1 MTISKFIEGLYRR
14 GAFTSISY
22 LPKIYRETFLVLL
35 IEERRLIV
43 NGPYREDEGDFSF
56 VTRLRVRTPNG
67 RVTIQ
72 HGIVRNSF
80 LSTAP
85 QLYLRTTGTLRGL
98 NYS

>member
-1 MTISKFIEGLYRR
+1 
-14 GAFTSISY
+14 
-22 LPKIYRETFLVLL
+22 
-35 IEERRLIV
+35 
-43 NGPYREDEGDFSF
+43 
-56 VTRLRVRTPNG
+56 
-67 RVTIQ
+67 VTIQ